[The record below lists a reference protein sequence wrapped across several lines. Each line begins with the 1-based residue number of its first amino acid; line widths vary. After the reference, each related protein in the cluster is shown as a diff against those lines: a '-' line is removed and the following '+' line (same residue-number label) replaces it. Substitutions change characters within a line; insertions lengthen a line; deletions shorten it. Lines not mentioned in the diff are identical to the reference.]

1 LNAQEFRDTLIHITK
16 RAHAVTNAPRI
27 ILPSSRRFCHNASSL
42 NKISIGTLSVN
53 SSSSPSQTSGNTPA
67 TGKSLLDSALA
78 TIATEQHAIDVLK
91 QELDE
96 RFEAACQM
104 LLACNGKV
112 VVTGIGKSG
121 HIARKIAATFAS
133 TGTPAFFMHPAEASH
148 GDLGMLTPSDV
159 LIAISNSG
167 ESSEILTLIPVVK
180 RHQIP
185 LITITRTQKST
196 MAKLADIALTL
207 GESAE
212 ACPLGLAPTS
222 STTATLVLGD
232 ALAVALLDVR
242 GFTADD
248 FALSHPGGALG
259 RRLLT
264 RVSDIMHHGNLIPK
278 VPVGTS
284 LADALLEMTQKGLGM
299 TAVIDPIKQVVGLFT
314 DGDLRRVLKKGVL
327 SPTLLDQPIEL
338 LMTKN
343 PITVTPQILAA
354 EALAIMEKRK
364 INSILVLDDER
375 QLVGA
380 LNMHDL
386 LQAGVM

>member
-1 LNAQEFRDTLIHITK
+1 M
-16 RAHAVTNAPRI
+16 
-27 ILPSSRRFCHNASSL
+27 
-42 NKISIGTLSVN
+42 N

>member
-1 LNAQEFRDTLIHITK
+1 VSLDHSKPNTAIQLEPK
-16 RAHAVTNAPRI
+16 R
-27 ILPSSRRFCHNASSL
+27 L
-42 NKISIGTLSVN
+42 LS
-53 SSSSPSQTSGNTPA
+53 
-67 TGKSLLDSALA
+67 SALA

-91 QELDE
+91 NQLDH
-96 RFEAACQM
+96 RFEDACHL
-104 LLACNGKV
+104 LLACKGKV
-112 VVTGIGKSG
+112 VVTGMGKSG
-121 HIARKIAATFAS
+121 HIGRKIAATFAS
-133 TGTPAFFMHPAEASH
+133 TGTPAFFMHPGEASH
-148 GDLGMLTPSDV
+148 GDLGMLTKNDV

-167 ESSEILTLIPVVK
+167 ESSEILTLLPVIK
-180 RHQIP
+180 RHLIP
-185 LITITRTQKST
+185 LITITSGQNST
-196 MAKLADIALTL
+196 MARFADVALTL
-207 GESAE
+207 GDSPE

-222 STTATLVLGD
+222 STTTTLILGD

-264 RVSDIMHHGNLIPK
+264 RVADIMHDGDLIPIVK
-278 VPVGTS
+278 SGTS
-284 LADALLEMTQKGLGM
+284 LADSLLEMTQKGLGM
-299 TAVIDPIKQVVGLFT
+299 TAIVDTDHKLLGLFT
-314 DGDLRRVLKKGVL
+314 DGDLRRVLKQASL
-327 SPTLLDQPIEL
+327 SNDLLNQPIDN

-364 INSILVLDDER
+364 INSILVLDNEQ